1 MASTMS
7 ATAMMGRNLLYRR
20 SSSQEGLMSLR
31 SAEVVDRMCNKLLAD
46 HARFILKHAVHHDHS
61 HVTPPPWDLEKVGR
75 NVVDKVERLIEIWR
89 WSRPLGQIGES
100 TRREL
105 ERAVECLLKQA
116 AGGGNGDGI
125 GAETI
130 KNAALPPSAPHPSP
144 VFGEYDE
151 DSLPDALVATLKT
164 EEDVSFNITGKKL
177 GEIEKL
183 ALTYPEACEAVA
195 DSIHAVLQRY
205 DVEVGYPARW
215 SQQSAK

>member
-1 MASTMS
+1 
-7 ATAMMGRNLLYRR
+7 
-20 SSSQEGLMSLR
+20 MSLR

-46 HARFILKHAVHHDHS
+46 HARFILKHAVHHDHT
-61 HVTPPPWDLEKVGR
+61 HTTPAPWDLEKVGR

-89 WSRPLGQIGES
+89 WSRPLGQIGEG

-105 ERAVECLLKQA
+105 ERAVESLLKQA
-116 AGGGNGDGI
+116 AGGGSGDGSGSEATRK
-125 GAETI
+125 GAL
-130 KNAALPPSAPHPSP
+130 LPLAPQLSP
-144 VFGEYDE
+144 ISGENDE
-151 DSLPDALVATLKT
+151 DGLPDALAATLKA
-164 EEDVSFNITGKKL
+164 EESVSFVVSGKKA
-177 GEIEKL
+177 GEIERL

>member
-1 MASTMS
+1 MS
-7 ATAMMGRNLLYRR
+7 VTAMMGRNLLTRR
-20 SSSQEGLMSLR
+20 ASSQEGLMSLR

-46 HARFILKHAVHHDHS
+46 HARFILKHAVHHDHP
-61 HVTPPPWDLEKVGR
+61 HITPPPWDLEKVGR

-105 ERAVECLLKQA
+105 ERAVESLLKQA
-116 AGGGNGDGI
+116 AGGGAGDGF
-125 GAETI
+125 GAQIT
-130 KNAALPPSAPHPSP
+130 KKGALPPSAPSPSP
-144 VFGEYDE
+144 VLGEYTE

-164 EEDVSFNITGKKL
+164 EENVSFGILGKKV
-177 GEIEKL
+177 GEIERL

-195 DSIHAVLQRY
+195 DNIHAVLQRY

-215 SQQSAK
+215 SRQSAK